1 MMPLQGKVAFITG
14 AARGI
19 RRAAAEELARQGA
32 SVALLDIADD
42 SGAGM
47 AISGYKLASTKE
59 LDEAVAT
66 VKAIGAKAIGIRADV
81 RNLDQMKRAAVQVA
95 SQLGSID
102 TVVANAGI
110 VAWTS
115 IEDATEKQ
123 WRDVVDVNING
134 VANTVWAILPYLK
147 KSTSGRIITLSSIG
161 GRMGVTRN
169 GAYATTK
176 WAVVGLTKSLALEL
190 GKYNIT
196 VNAVAPTAVNTD
208 MYRSEGQRKST
219 HMHRA
224 EEQDE
229 AMLGYHSLNIP
240 ALQPKDIA
248 QSITFLSSEGAKF
261 ISEVVLDVAA
271 GGNARYT
278 A

>member
-1 MMPLQGKVAFITG
+1 
-14 AARGI
+14 
-19 RRAAAEELARQGA
+19 
-32 SVALLDIADD
+32 
-42 SGAGM
+42 M

-271 GGNARYT
+271 EGNARYT